1 MNYKLH
7 VYLRHYIRNQETLDI
22 YKKIVNR
29 VNRATKMVDFKFSI
43 FVDFDSKMSNNLKS
57 EIYEISKKLI
67 ENNIEFSLKIGHGAG
82 IALFNVMEEF
92 LSNTSIERKDSLICI
107 FDADAYEI
115 DNINFLRHIGK
126 LANNLYNKKCLIG
139 LSQRSKII
147 LGNEN
152 MQIYREINE
161 IYFAFAMK
169 PKLVPKKS
177 LGLKIPIPYKEI
189 GDPVPG
195 LYCMN
200 TSHPN
205 FLKLFESIYKNSM
218 KADMSGFA
226 GDHYFVLAASQL
238 GDIET
243 EIIPIESNPMVTFN
257 VDNISNISNQISK
270 TDMRQV
276 LINSVKSEDNFE
288 YLKRN
293 YPEYMVKFVRDI
305 ILNSIKKQ

>member
-1 MNYKLH
+1 
-7 VYLRHYIRNQETLDI
+7 
-22 YKKIVNR
+22 
-29 VNRATKMVDFKFSI
+29 
-43 FVDFDSKMSNNLKS
+43 
-57 EIYEISKKLI
+57 
-67 ENNIEFSLKIGHGAG
+67 
-82 IALFNVMEEF
+82 
-92 LSNTSIERKDSLICI
+92 
-107 FDADAYEI
+107 
-115 DNINFLRHIGK
+115 
-126 LANNLYNKKCLIG
+126 
-139 LSQRSKII
+139 
-147 LGNEN
+147 
-152 MQIYREINE
+152 
-161 IYFAFAMK
+161 
-169 PKLVPKKS
+169 
-177 LGLKIPIPYKEI
+177 
-189 GDPVPG
+189 
-195 LYCMN
+195 
-200 TSHPN
+200 
-205 FLKLFESIYKNSM
+205 M